1 MDPMLAIGDKTA
13 SRLRALMPKTLR
25 GQILRDETLRDQILH
40 GQTLGP
46 KAMAPQDP
54 SSQRRQAKTQLA
66 SEALARLRG
75 RGDAA
80 LSDRT
85 AGALAI
91 PTATDTTEDRLR
103 HDMTSMGQFLARQ
116 ERWDDLGH
124 QLRDHDRARAATPA
138 GLALSGLLAHG
149 ARADVVAPI
158 ETALTDPRLMP
169 AHAPKGGM
177 AALEE
182 VLQDHAGDYG
192 VALVVAEAYI
202 DIGWAWRGQ
211 GWQTEVPPSHL
222 RQFHTHF
229 ARAADILDG
238 FDPISDDSPAL
249 AAARCALLV
258 AAAAP
263 RSRVCDDYEDLID
276 LDPQNPRHLRIY
288 GYHLLPRWFGSYD
301 LLAGEAART
310 SARLADIWGAD
321 GGYALVLMDAVAV
334 DPGAL
339 AVVDADR
346 MSAGFVDILAR
357 RDDQHMVND
366 LAAYCAVTLTTER
379 FRRIAE
385 HARARAIAAN
395 FDWILQR
402 HLREIHPLVWGIAGQ
417 APDRS
422 LPALED
428 LSRLGRTQAL
438 LRIAR
443 HFERDLRRG
452 GRVVAGASGLW
463 VEPAGLTR

>member
-1 MDPMLAIGDKTA
+1 MLAIGDKTA
-13 SRLRALMPKTLR
+13 SRLKALLPKTLR
-25 GQILRDETLRDQILH
+25 RQPLR
-40 GQTLGP
+40 
-46 KAMAPQDP
+46 PQAVAAQATP
-54 SSQRRQAKTQLA
+54 STGVQAKTQLA

-91 PTATDTTEDRLR
+91 PTATDTTEDRQR
-103 HDMTSMGQFLARQ
+103 HDMTTMGQFLARQ
-116 ERWDDLGH
+116 ERWDDLSRL
-124 QLRDHDRARAATPA
+124 LRDHDRARAATPA
-138 GLALSGLLAHG
+138 GLALAGLLAHG

-192 VALVVAEAYI
+192 VALVVAEAHI

-211 GWQTEVPPSHL
+211 GWQAEVSDTHL
-222 RQFHTHF
+222 RHFQTHF
-229 ARAADILDG
+229 ARAADLLDG

-258 AAAAP
+258 AASAP

-276 LDPQNPRHLRIY
+276 LDPQNPRHLRVY

-301 LLAGEAART
+301 LLASEAART
-310 SARLADIWGAD
+310 AGRLTDIWGAD

-346 MSAGFVDILAR
+346 MRAGFADILAR

-366 LAAYCAVTLTTER
+366 LAAYCAVTLTADR
-379 FRRIAE
+379 YRRIADQN
-385 HARARAIAAN
+385 RAQAIAAN

-463 VEPAGLTR
+463 VEPAGLAR